1 MTIEELN
8 AVNASGGM
16 DEFIRVCEARQV
28 KELSQIADTICGVPS
43 SSLPRSPRKRIVLLA
58 GGSSAGK
65 TTTAKRL
72 CTQLRVNGYEAMHF
86 STDDYFVGDKRNPRD
101 ENGELDYEHVEC
113 VDIPRLASDL
123 NALVRGESVHM
134 RKFDFRAHDG
144 FDDPGVTSVP
154 EDGFIVL
161 EGIHALNP
169 RLTEGVDDALKFRIF
184 IEPKSRLEVFVHTC
198 LGSRET
204 RLVRRIVRDA
214 SFRGMSPSTTFAM
227 WPKVVAGEEKWI
239 LPFRGN
245 ADAEFNSALDYEL
258 AVLRSFAE
266 GPLLMVAKKD
276 PSNVQA
282 RMMAE
287 FLSLIAPVSP
297 FAVPGDSILRE
308 TIGGSQLT
316 Y

>member
-16 DEFIRVCEARQV
+16 DEFIRVCEARQI
-28 KELSQIADTICGVPS
+28 KELARIADRICGVDAAA
-43 SSLPRSPRKRIVLLA
+43 SPRAPQKRIVLLA

-72 CTQLRVNGYEAMHF
+72 CTQLRVNGFEATHF

-101 ENGELDYEHVEC
+101 ENGEFDYEHVEC
-113 VDIPRLASDL
+113 VYIPRLSSDL

-144 FDDPGVTSVP
+144 YDDPSVTSITD
-154 EDGFIVL
+154 DGFIVL

-169 RLTEGVDDALKFRIF
+169 RLTEGVDEALKFRVF
-184 IEPKSRLEVFVHTC
+184 IEPRSDLEVFVHTC
-198 LGSRET
+198 LSSRET

-214 SFRGMSPSTTFAM
+214 SFRGMSPATTFAM
-227 WPKVVAGEEKWI
+227 WPKVIAGEDKWI

-245 ADAEFNSALDYEL
+245 ADAEFNSALSYEL
-258 AVLRSFAE
+258 AVLRNYAA
-266 GPLLMVAKKD
+266 GAIHLLLKKD
-276 PSNVQA
+276 PSNVPA
-282 RMMAE
+282 RMLAE
-287 FLSLIAPVSP
+287 LLSLIDPVSP
-297 FAVPGDSILRE
+297 VSVPGDSILRE
-308 TIGGSQLT
+308 TIGGSQLI